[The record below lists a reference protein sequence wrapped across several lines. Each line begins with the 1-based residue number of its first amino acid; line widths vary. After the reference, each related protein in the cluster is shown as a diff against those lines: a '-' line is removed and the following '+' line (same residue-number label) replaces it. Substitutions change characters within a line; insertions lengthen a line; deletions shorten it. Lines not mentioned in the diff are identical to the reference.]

1 MIEQVNDGDSGLTV
15 RTTINQ
21 TIDVANSSFQ
31 LLGKGTGIN
40 LGTISDQ
47 FIALTSGKNIVTDVV
62 FTNASAPISVMGINV
77 QLNTETSRSGSVVFS
92 IVGTFQNFELQS
104 SNSYISVLK
113 GNLPETSSLSPISI
127 DIPSSG
133 GLYFSLIS
141 GIKYSPTVDVYVYGY
156 ILS

>member
-31 LLGKGTGIN
+31 LLGKGTGVN
-40 LGTISDQ
+40 YQTTSDQ

-62 FTNASAPISVMGINV
+62 FTNASAPISANGMNI
-77 QLNTETSRSGSVVFS
+77 QLNTESSRSGSVVFS
-92 IVGTFQNFELQS
+92 IAGTLALQS
-104 SNSYISVLK
+104 ANSYISVLK
-113 GNLPETSSLSPISI
+113 GNLPATSSLSPISI
-127 DIPSSG
+127 DIHSSG
-133 GLYFSLIS
+133 GLYFSLTS
-141 GIKYSPTVDVYVYGY
+141 TIKDSPTTDVYIYGY